1 VTAEQEIAT
10 AKADFARAL
19 GLNLQRL
26 RLARGL
32 SQERLAHMAGIS
44 GNTVHFYEKGEARP
58 GAPMNARVFT
68 LVALAQALSVTVVDL
83 LPPEPTVPI
92 VAGR

>member
-1 VTAEQEIAT
+1 VPGDDEIAQ
-10 AKADFARAL
+10 AKAAYAREL
-19 GLNLQRL
+19 GLNLHRL
-26 RLARGL
+26 RVARGL

-58 GAPMNARVFT
+58 GSPMNPRLFT
-68 LVALAQALSVTVVDL
+68 LIALAQVLDVSVSEL
-83 LPPEPTVPI
+83 LPTEPKVL

>member
-1 VTAEQEIAT
+1 VSAEQEIAQ
-10 AKADFARAL
+10 AKAEFARKL

-26 RLARGL
+26 RLAKGF

-58 GAPMNARVFT
+58 GSPMNARMFT
-68 LVALAQALSVTVVDL
+68 LVALAQALDVTVAEL
-83 LPPEPTVPI
+83 LPDTPRVLI
-92 VAGR
+92 AGR

>member
-1 VTAEQEIAT
+1 VTAEDEIAS

-26 RLARGL
+26 RLKSGL

-44 GNTVHFYEKGEARP
+44 GSTVH
-58 GAPMNARVFT
+58 
-68 LVALAQALSVTVVDL
+68 
-83 LPPEPTVPI
+83 
-92 VAGR
+92 

>member
-1 VTAEQEIAT
+1 MKARDEIAE
-10 AKADFARAL
+10 AKAAYAREL
-19 GLNLQRL
+19 GLNLHRL
-26 RLARGL
+26 RVARGL

-58 GAPMNARVFT
+58 GAPMNPRLFT
-68 LVALAQALSVTVVDL
+68 LVALAQVLEVTVTEL
-83 LPPEPTVPI
+83 LPADPRVL

>member
-1 VTAEQEIAT
+1 VTADEEIAQ
-10 AKADFARAL
+10 AKASYARQL

-26 RLARGL
+26 RLEKGL

-58 GAPMNARVFT
+58 GSPMNARMFT
-68 LVALAQALSVTVVDL
+68 LVALAQALGVTVADL
-83 LPPEPTVPI
+83 LPPEPRTL
-92 VAGR
+92 VAGQ